1 MSAAELVRLVTNALF
16 VLVFIG
22 VARTA
27 IRQRTRVSLDTSLLF
42 GAIAAVVA
50 QSQLSSAVGL
60 RSPILSAISLL
71 LLLALPYLQ
80 LRLVDDFAG
89 VPPLVM
95 RICIGAPV
103 LVGVAVGLAALASV
117 DLTAAVVPLF
127 GVAILYFFGFGAYA
141 AICFIR
147 EARLSAGI
155 ARRRMALAA
164 TGCMALSLT

>member
-1 MSAAELVRLVTNALF
+1 MSAAELVRLVTNVLF

-27 IRQRTRVSLDTSLLF
+27 IHQRTRVSLDTSLLF
-42 GAIAAVVA
+42 GAIAVVVA

-95 RICIGAPV
+95 RICIR
-103 LVGVAVGLAALASV
+103 AASSQPGWCRSI
-117 DLTAAVVPLF
+117 T
-127 GVAILYFFGFGAYA
+127 
-141 AICFIR
+141 R
-147 EARLSAGI
+147 
-155 ARRRMALAA
+155 
-164 TGCMALSLT
+164 